1 MTSEFNKL
9 YEKYTTE
16 GKNKGLWHNIRK
28 KRGNPSSKWKNDPKY
43 RKQMKDQAKKITAKE
58 GIDDPVRPGIL
69 KRQISGK
76 VTCSKAK
83 ALKGKQKNK
92 SNNTAKAAQRFLNY
106 HCEETK
112 ATCCGKCG
120 RVHVKGTKCK
130 RPYLKGKD
138 HCKYN

>member
-1 MTSEFNKL
+1 VTSEFDKL
-9 YEKYTTE
+9 YSSVINEKS
-16 GKNKGLWHNIRK
+16 KGLWHNIRK
-28 KRGNPSSKWKNDPKY
+28 KKGNPSSKWKNDPKY
-43 RKQMKDQAKKITAKE
+43 RKQMKDQAKKISAEE
-58 GIDDPVRPGIL
+58 GVHDPVRPGIL
-69 KRQISGK
+69 KNQIKGK

-106 HCEETK
+106 HCEATK